1 MRRYELLCEEG
12 LAEEIEA
19 LAREHDLTQE
29 AVIRQL
35 LDAGLEE
42 VDGEQPGV

>member
-1 MRRYELLCEEG
+1 MRRYELLCEER

-19 LAREHDLTQE
+19 LARTRGLSQE

-35 LDAGLEE
+35 LDAGLEDAE
-42 VDGEQPGV
+42 R